1 MHPLTAILAGL
12 AVGMAITSA
21 MSSALAGPAYAAS
34 DEQQVRAVLDGMNGS
49 YNRADFA
56 SFAAH
61 VCAPM
66 RQAEGFETEWYASR
80 KADGPTR
87 ISVNSVS
94 VAGSP
99 GVSAVATVRFAAAN
113 QPRAKTFDIDFLRE
127 GSEWRACQYHPTQA
141 A

>member
-1 MHPLTAILAGL
+1 MRRLTAILAGFAMSA
-12 AVGMAITSA
+12 AV
-21 MSSALAGPAYAAS
+21 SSALAGTAHAAS
-34 DEQQVRAVLDGMNGS
+34 DEDQVRAVLDGMNGS
-49 YNRADFA
+49 YNRSDFA

-61 VCAPM
+61 VCASM

-94 VAGSP
+94 VAGRP

-113 QPRAKTFDIDFLRE
+113 QPSAKIFDIDFLRE
-127 GSEWRACQYHPTQA
+127 GSEWKACQYHPTQA